1 MDAALGMLAGL
12 GSLAVLL
19 VMFGLLARRV
29 RRSGAGA
36 RLMGPIDEVFHP
48 GAHRSRVEIQ
58 VQDER
63 AAPPAAPGDPLRP
76 PVPSAD
82 APER

>member
-1 MDAALGMLAGL
+1 MLGMLFGL
-12 GSLAVLL
+12 GSLALL
-19 VMFGLLARRV
+19 LTVFGLLARRV

-36 RLMGPIDEVFHP
+36 RLMGPVDEVFHP
-48 GAHRSRVEIQ
+48 GAHRLQ
-58 VQDER
+58 VQIQIQAER

-76 PVPSAD
+76 VPSTD